1 MGRSIVLQ
9 NDTQLCIA
17 MPELSSDEID
27 SCKCHSAS
35 DLGNRAYDYRI
46 RKMPLIFEWIS
57 GIFIIYSNLE
67 GLNRLLQ
74 RPAIQ
79 IFGISRQLPVHRKIP
94 LNLFPLCLLRFQ
106 TNNVPRRF
114 VQHSLYVTLINLGMS
129 SVVRNNVM
137 RVRFGI
143 DGL

>member
-57 GIFIIYSNLE
+57 GLFIIYSNLE

-79 IFGISRQLPVHRKIP
+79 IFGISRQLPGTKKNPFKPISIMPASFSDELRSTT
-94 LNLFPLCLLRFQ
+94 LCSAQLVRYPDQPWYVLRCAEQ
-106 TNNVPRRF
+106 RYAG
-114 VQHSLYVTLINLGMS
+114 SLWY
-129 SVVRNNVM
+129 
-137 RVRFGI
+137 
-143 DGL
+143 